1 MPVLM
6 ANSWSTRIASDVDFI
21 GPVRRFLDGL
31 YDSAAALAALFL
43 FALLFMVI
51 LTVASREFHWGLTG
65 IDGYAGYFMA
75 ACGFLALAHTF
86 RKKEH
91 IRVTLLLGM
100 ASGRWRHGL
109 EIWALGASSFLALL
123 LAVFSVRLVFQSI
136 QFNDIST
143 SMDATPLWI
152 PQLSMAIGSVIFL
165 IAVVDSLIE
174 HLRSLDR
181 KRDPSEPLRHE

>member
-1 MPVLM
+1 M
-6 ANSWSTRIASDVDFI
+6 
-21 GPVRRFLDGL
+21 RRLLDRL
-31 YDSAAALAALFL
+31 YDSAAVLAALFL
-43 FALLFMVI
+43 FALLFMVL

-86 RKKEH
+86 RKNEH

-100 ASGRWRHGL
+100 ARGRWRYGL
-109 EIWALGASSFLALL
+109 EVWALGASSFLALL
-123 LAVFSVRLVFQSI
+123 LAVFSVRLVLQSI
-136 QFNDIST
+136 EFNDIST

-165 IAVVDSLIE
+165 IAVLDSLIE
-174 HLRSLDR
+174 HLRSVGR
-181 KRDPSEPLRHE
+181 QGGSSEPMRHE